1 MKRFKLNILIA
12 GALTLGLFS
21 SCSDSFLNSV
31 PKSQLL
37 DENFYKTEADA
48 EMALVGCY
56 DGYQLTSSGFP
67 IYLVAEVASD
77 ECFGGTG
84 ANDGRGYQV
93 IDRLDKSQSTSDNN
107 IFNDTWSKYYKAIFR
122 CNNLLQKLPG
132 IAKWNSSKDSVNTIT
147 KNRIEGETRFLRALM
162 YFDLVRLFEN
172 VPLLTTPSVDNI
184 PQANPSDVYKLI
196 ASDLKFAA
204 ANIPANAYPKAQ
216 TATNDGRVTRYAA
229 EALLARVY
237 LFYTGYYAKDDL
249 GVLKPEVLAG
259 LEDVIASNQ
268 FDTIPYKT
276 LWPAASYR
284 VDTLKGIKDVGGKD
298 SVYLNKQ
305 YYAGKGNKEV
315 VFAQKFNSTSDYN
328 GNADGNGWLVMMGM
342 RGCNFSP
349 YGKGWGG
356 CTVNPQLVN
365 AYTAGDKRR
374 TASVIDLVGE
384 KDLAGKTIESYFNIS
399 DQREYTGFTVKKYT
413 PTALPVRNGD
423 NSKQT
428 SDTGGSKDF
437 QISQDQDYVQIRYA
451 DVLLMAAELESP
463 NAQNYLDIV
472 RKRAGLAS
480 VPVSKAAI
488 MDERRFEFAF
498 EGIRYWDL
506 LRTGLDNAANAIAA
520 SAQTVKSAGIDDH
533 VTYDVNT
540 IKLTKGFMQ
549 IPNTQITLSGGVLKQ
564 NQGW

>member
-1 MKRFKLNILIA
+1 MKKFKLNILIA
-12 GALTLGLFS
+12 GALTLGLLS

-31 PKSQLL
+31 PKTQLV

-48 EMALVGCY
+48 EMALIGCY

-67 IYLVAEVASD
+67 IYLVATVASD

-84 ANDGRGYQV
+84 ANDGRGYQM
-93 IDRLDKSQSTSDNN
+93 IDRLDKSQSPADNDV
-107 IFNDTWSKYYKAIFR
+107 FNYTWGIYYKAIFR
-122 CNNLLQKLPG
+122 CNNLLQKLPT
-132 IAKWNSSKDSVNTIT
+132 ISSWKSTKDSVNTIT

-172 VPLLTTPSVDNI
+172 VPLLTAPSVDNI
-184 PQANPSDVYKLI
+184 SQAAPSDVYKLI

-249 GVLKPEVLAG
+249 GVTKPDVLAG

-268 FDTIPYKT
+268 FDTIPYKK
-276 LWPAASYR
+276 LWPAASY
-284 VDTLKGIKDVGGKD
+284 VPVAANNTLDKSG
-298 SVYLNKQ
+298 
-305 YYAGKGNKEV
+305 YAGKGNKEV
-315 VFAQKFNSTSDYN
+315 VFAQKFNGTSDWN
-328 GNADGNGWLVMMGM
+328 GMSDGNGWLKMMGL
-342 RGCNFSP
+342 RDLDASP
-349 YGKGWGG
+349 YGRGWGA

-365 AYTAGDKRR
+365 AYPTGDKRR

-384 KDLAGKTIESYFNIS
+384 GIESKFKTN

-413 PTALPVRNGD
+413 PTALPDG
-423 NSKQT
+423 T
-428 SDTGGSKDF
+428 SDTGGLKDF
-437 QISQDQDYVQIRYA
+437 QISQDQDYIQIRYA
-451 DVLLMAAELESP
+451 DVLLMAAELGSP
-463 NAQNYLDIV
+463 NAVAYFNKV
-472 RKRAGLAS
+472 HKRAGLPVVTS
-480 VPVSKAAI
+480 VSLSDI
-488 MDERRFEFAF
+488 QTERRFEFAF

-506 LRTGLDNAANAIAA
+506 LRSGLDNAANTIAA
-520 SAQTVKSAGIDDH
+520 TAQTVKSGGVDDNI
-533 VTYDVNT
+533 TYDVT
-540 IKLTKGFMQ
+540 KIKATKGFMQ

>member
-1 MKRFKLNILIA
+1 MKRFKLNIIIA

-21 SCSDSFLNSV
+21 SCSDSFLTTV
-31 PKSQLL
+31 PKTSLL

-84 ANDGRGYQV
+84 ANDGRGYQM
-93 IDRLDKSQSTSDNN
+93 IDRLDKSQSPADNN
-107 IFNDTWSKYYKAIFR
+107 VFNDTWIKYYKGIFR

-132 IAKWNSSKDSVNTIT
+132 IAKWNSSNDTVNNIT
-147 KNRIEGETRFLRALM
+147 KKRIEGETRFIRALM
-162 YFDLVRLFEN
+162 YFDLVRMFEN
-172 VPLLTTPSVDNI
+172 IPLLAVPSTANI
-184 PQANPSDVYKLI
+184 PQAAPSDVYKLI

-216 TATNDGRVTRYAA
+216 SATNDGRVTRYAA

-249 GVLKPEVLAG
+249 GVTKPEVLAG
-259 LEDVIASNQ
+259 LEDVVASNE
-268 FDTIPYKT
+268 FDTIPYQK
-276 LWPAASYR
+276 LWPAASYVR
-284 VDTLKGIKDVGGKD
+284 VDSTNT
-298 SVYLNKQ
+298 LNKSG
-305 YYAGKGNKEV
+305 YAGKGNKEV

-328 GNADGNGWLVMMGM
+328 GNTDGNGWLVMMGM

-349 YGKGWGG
+349 YGKGWGA

-365 AYTAGDKRR
+365 AYLAGDKRR

-384 KDLAGKTIESYFNIS
+384 KDHTGKTIESYFNIP

-413 PTALPVRNGD
+413 PTALPDG
-423 NSKQT
+423 T

-437 QISQDQDYVQIRYA
+437 QISQDQDYIQIRYS
-451 DVLLMAAELESP
+451 DVLLMAAELGSP
-463 NAQNYLDIV
+463 NKIAYFNKVHQ
-472 RKRAGLAS
+472 RAGLPAVTS
-480 VPVSKAAI
+480 VSLSDI
-488 MDERRFEFAF
+488 QTERRFEFAF

-506 LRTGLDNAANAIAA
+506 LRTGMDNAANAIAA
-520 SAQTVKSAGIDDH
+520 SAQTVKSAGVADN
-533 VTYDVNT
+533 VTYDVT
-540 IKLTKGFMQ
+540 KIKATRGFMQ

-564 NQGW
+564 NPGW

>member
-12 GALTLGLFS
+12 GVLTLGLFS
-21 SCSDSFLNSV
+21 SCSDSFLNSL

-84 ANDGRGYQV
+84 ANDGRGYQL
-93 IDRLDKSQSTSDNN
+93 IDRLDKTQSPADKDV
-107 IFNDTWSKYYKAIFR
+107 FNDTWSKYYKAIFR
-122 CNNLLQKLPG
+122 CNNLLQKLPT
-132 IAKWNSSKDSVNTIT
+132 ISSWKSTDTTVVAKT
-147 KNRIEGETRFLRALM
+147 KKRIEGETRFLRALM

-172 VPLLTTPSVDNI
+172 VPLLTAPSVDNI

-204 ANIPANAYPKAQ
+204 TNIPANAYPKAQ
-216 TATNDGRVTRYAA
+216 AATNDGRVTRYAA

-249 GVLKPEVLAG
+249 GVTKPEILAG
-259 LEDVIASNQ
+259 LEDVVASNE

-276 LWPAASYR
+276 LWPAASYIP
-284 VDTLKGIKDVGGKD
+284 VPATNTLDKSG
-298 SVYLNKQ
+298 
-305 YYAGKGNKEV
+305 YAGKGNKEV

-328 GNADGNGWLVMMGM
+328 GMSDGNGWLVMMGM
-342 RGCNFSP
+342 RGTNFSP

-365 AYTAGDKRR
+365 AYLAGDKRK

-384 KDLAGKTIESYFNIS
+384 KDKDGKTIESFFNIP
-399 DQREYTGFTVKKYT
+399 DQREYTGFTVKKYS
-413 PTALPVRNGD
+413 PTALPDG
-423 NSKQT
+423 T

-437 QISQDQDYVQIRYA
+437 QSSQDQDYIQIRYA
-451 DVLLMAAELESP
+451 DVLLMAAELGSP
-463 NAQNYLDIV
+463 NAVAYFNKV
-472 RKRAGLAS
+472 HKRAGLPAVAS
-480 VPVSKAAI
+480 VSLSDI
-488 MDERRFEFAF
+488 QTERRFEFAF

-533 VTYDVNT
+533 VTYNVNT